1 MFELLAAGVVAA
13 YGHQKTKDFVRRRL
27 RFTSWVENGAT
38 IGLVGG
44 AATGIGTAVVIG
56 TLAPILPLVGVGTG
70 VVLGLGAGVGV
81 GTGIATGAR
90 HARKGYLPEPD

>member
-1 MFELLAAGVVAA
+1 MFGLLAAGVAGVF
-13 YGHQKTKDFVRRRL
+13 GHQSTKDYVRRRL

-44 AATGIGTAVVIG
+44 AVTGIVTAVAI
-56 TLAPILPLVGVGTG
+56 PILPFIGVGTG
-70 VVLGLGAGVGV
+70 IVVGMGAGIGV
-81 GTGIATGAR
+81 GTGIATGAS